1 MRNRRATSAGR
12 LARGLSIPKSRAL
25 AAVIKAQLIAAI
37 TREIDRRALTH
48 TAVAERSGLPRT
60 AVTGI
65 LSGSLQKV
73 TIDRVLRLL
82 EAVGLEA
89 SVKVKRAA

>member
-1 MRNRRATSAGR
+1 MKKTTPASR
-12 LARGLSIPKSRAL
+12 LALALGISRSRSLEAI
-25 AAVIKAQLIAAI
+25 IKAQLIGSVL
-37 TREIDRRALTH
+37 RELERNGMTH
-48 TAVAERSGLPRT
+48 AELAKRSGLPRT

-73 TIDRVLRLL
+73 TIDRLLRLL

-89 SVKVKRAA
+89 QVRIRRAA

>member
-1 MRNRRATSAGR
+1 MKNRRTTSPAR
-12 LARGLSIPKSRAL
+12 LARHLGITKSRAL
-25 AAVIKAQLIAAI
+25 EAVIKAQLIAAV
-37 TREIDRRALTH
+37 TREIDRRSLTH

-73 TIDRVLRLL
+73 TINRVLRLL

-89 SVKVKRAA
+89 NVRVRRAA

>member
-1 MRNRRATSAGR
+1 MKNMRRTSPAR
-12 LARGLSIPKSRAL
+12 LARQLSIPKSRGL
-25 AAVIKAQLIAAI
+25 EAVLKAQLIAAI
-37 TREIDRRALTH
+37 FGEIRRRGLTH
-48 TAVAERSGLPRT
+48 TEVAARSGLPRT

-89 SVKVKRAA
+89 SVRVRHAA

>member
-1 MRNRRATSAGR
+1 V
-12 LARGLSIPKSRAL
+12 L
-25 AAVIKAQLIAAI
+25 KAQLIAAV
-37 TREIDRRALTH
+37 TREIERRRLTH
-48 TAVAERSGLPRT
+48 AVVAARSGLPRT

-65 LSGSLQKV
+65 LSGSLQQV

-89 SVKVKRAA
+89 TVRVTRAS

>member
-1 MRNRRATSAGR
+1 MIKKRKPSAAG
-12 LARGLSIPKSRAL
+12 LAGQLGIPKSRGVE
-25 AAVIKAQLIAAI
+25 AVLKAQLIAAV
-37 TREIDRRALTH
+37 TREIERRRLTH
-48 TAVAERSGLPRT
+48 AEVAARSGLPRT

-89 SVKVKRAA
+89 TVRVTRAS

>member
-1 MRNRRATSAGR
+1 MKNRMATSPGR
-12 LARGLSIPKSRAL
+12 LARHLGITKSRAL
-25 AAVIKAQLIAAI
+25 EAVIKARLIAAV
-37 TREIDRRALTH
+37 TREIDRRGLTH
-48 TAVAERSGLPRT
+48 TEVAERSGLPRT

-89 SVKVKRAA
+89 SVRVRRAA